1 MSGQMET
8 PLKRVRGLGPARSGA
23 HHWWLERLTSVSTL
37 ILFGWLIVSLLR
49 LPALDRGTVVEWLSS
64 PFAGVPMAL
73 LVVSTFWHLKLGLA
87 VAVEDYVHEEGAKL
101 FWLTLINFLS
111 LLGAGIALFAILKIA
126 IAGSAA

>member
-1 MSGQMET
+1 MSGRMET

-37 ILFGWLIVSLLR
+37 ILFAWLIVSLIR
-49 LPALDRGTVVEWLSS
+49 LPALDRATVVEWLAS
-64 PFAGVPMAL
+64 PLAATPMAL
-73 LVVSTFWHLKLGLA
+73 LIVSTFWHLKLGLA
-87 VAVEDYVHEEGAKL
+87 VVVEDYVHDGARL